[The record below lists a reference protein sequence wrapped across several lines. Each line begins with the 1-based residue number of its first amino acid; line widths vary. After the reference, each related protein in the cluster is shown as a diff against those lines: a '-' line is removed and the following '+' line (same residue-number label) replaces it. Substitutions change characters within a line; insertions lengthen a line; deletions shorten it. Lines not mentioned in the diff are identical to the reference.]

1 MMNKDDKQKKDG
13 ELILNNYKKQMAEK
27 MARQKAD
34 RGETMSSRS
43 SRLKK
48 AQDEDDSISRYGGD
62 IGVNEPLEPE
72 VLLAILNSKG
82 GRR

>member
-1 MMNKDDKQKKDG
+1 
-13 ELILNNYKKQMAEK
+13 MAEK
-27 MARQKAD
+27 MARDKAD

-43 SRLKK
+43 SKMGK
-48 AQDEDDSISRYGGD
+48 HEEEDDDIMSRYGGD
-62 IGVNEPLEPE
+62 VGGNEPPEPE